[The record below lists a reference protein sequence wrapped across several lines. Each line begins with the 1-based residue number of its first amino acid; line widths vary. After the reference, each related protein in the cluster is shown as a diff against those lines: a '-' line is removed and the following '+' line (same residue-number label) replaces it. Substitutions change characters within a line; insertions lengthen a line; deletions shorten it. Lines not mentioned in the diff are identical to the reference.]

1 MEGQKTE
8 QAEQGEKSWL
18 QATQI
23 VAAACGGAGV
33 GMTGRQLF
41 VKGHGLHHPCL
52 HAQTSYSLICW
63 HAVPVGVMLHNI
75 TIHNTVVGGPV
86 YMSGQIEIDDT
97 IMKVDEKGV
106 SLDDYEEDFI
116 VRCDCRMWTRTCLY
130 GVTSRVEDPTDR
142 EEEKGGR
149 GRYQ

>member
-1 MEGQKTE
+1 
-8 QAEQGEKSWL
+8 
-18 QATQI
+18 
-23 VAAACGGAGV
+23 
-33 GMTGRQLF
+33 
-41 VKGHGLHHPCL
+41 
-52 HAQTSYSLICW
+52 
-63 HAVPVGVMLHNI
+63 MLHDI

-116 VRCDCRMWTRTCLY
+116 VRCECRMWTRTCLY